1 MLNPIRTAI
10 AVRQR
15 CYDVFIVSTNC
26 RLAGKGLILLC
37 RVLASVLFCR
47 LNRPCQ
53 QNGSH
58 AVRDEVPVAMCEPA
72 PEEGVAGARHVGY
85 ANDEHHNAWLCEA
98 HRSQIHHICLHGRI
112 EVIRDEGRP
121 EENEE
126 EEKELDRR
134 EDHGV
139 VAHHESR
146 TRQPTVIQ
154 PGDDI
159 DVRVAIGKSMTIPW
173 CMVRL
178 EPFNRLCIVEPLDV
192 GQGEFSLDQRY
203 VGTDDDAKHAG
214 RKKKPLPQPASPAN
228 SFPLRARFIEAII
241 PLISGQARQVERAGH
256 LLPCGAPLWP
266 GTGVHVELERNKQS
280 EHPSHEKL

>member
-10 AVRQR
+10 PVRQR
-15 CYDVFIVSTNC
+15 CYDVFIVATNC
-26 RLAGKGLILLC
+26 RLARKALMLLR
-37 RVLASVLFCR
+37 RVLASVLFRR

-58 AVRDEVPVAMCEPA
+58 AVRDEVPVAMREPA
-72 PEEGVAGARHVGY
+72 PEEGVARTRHVGY
-85 ANDEHHNAWLCEA
+85 ANDEHHNARLGEA
-98 HRSQIHHICLHGRI
+98 HRGQIHHTCLHGRV
-112 EVIRDEGRP
+112 EVIGDEGRP
-121 EENEE
+121 EKNEE

-139 VAHHESR
+139 VADHESR
-146 TRQPTVIQ
+146 TRQPTVIE

-173 CMVRL
+173 CMIRL

-192 GQGEFSLDQRY
+192 GQGEFGLDQRY

-228 SFPLRARFIEAII
+228 SFPLQARFIKAVN
-241 PLISGQARQVERAGH
+241 PLIPGRA
-256 LLPCGAPLWP
+256 
-266 GTGVHVELERNKQS
+266 
-280 EHPSHEKL
+280 